1 MLLFLAILSTF
12 ILQTTQAKQYKGGH
26 TLTSITTFFA
36 VNSNAFAWGS
46 DSDSSGASAG
56 ASGHVFQTATSS
68 GDNHHPTPVQ
78 IERALSDITPEIS
91 QLFSNPAELFR
102 RLVR

>member
-1 MLLFLAILSTF
+1 M
-12 ILQTTQAKQYKGGH
+12 GGH
-26 TLTSITTFFA
+26 TFTIITTFFA

-46 DSDSSGASAG
+46 ASDSSGASAG
-56 ASGHVFQTATSS
+56 ASGHVAQTATSP
-68 GDNHHPTPVQ
+68 GDNHHPTPAQ